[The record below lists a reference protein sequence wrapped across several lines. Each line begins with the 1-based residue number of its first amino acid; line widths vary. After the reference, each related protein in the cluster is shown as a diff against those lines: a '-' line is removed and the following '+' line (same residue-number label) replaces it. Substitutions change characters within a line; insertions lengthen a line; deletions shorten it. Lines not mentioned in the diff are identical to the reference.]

1 VFTTKTPL
9 FPQAVIN
16 GPNAMGR
23 ITSLR
28 GIGEYLGPSEYFM
41 RDMGFAPRETLVLGF
56 RKNEIKAFAE
66 TLVMFSTNATLAC
79 ALPSSARSVCS
90 RLASTHSGGGFICA
104 RVRTTRPSFG
114 RLSSSTTFASTTATM
129 VDETQVQKIVK
140 AERRARD
147 AIAAAAVNVTEHA
160 GDDLDAGR
168 VMRRT
173 IAANLGINVGD
184 F

>member
-1 VFTTKTPL
+1 
-9 FPQAVIN
+9 
-16 GPNAMGR
+16 
-23 ITSLR
+23 
-28 GIGEYLGPSEYFM
+28 
-41 RDMGFAPRETLVLGF
+41 
-56 RKNEIKAFAE
+56 
-66 TLVMFSTNATLAC
+66 
-79 ALPSSARSVCS
+79 
-90 RLASTHSGGGFICA
+90 
-104 RVRTTRPSFG
+104 
-114 RLSSSTTFASTTATM
+114 M